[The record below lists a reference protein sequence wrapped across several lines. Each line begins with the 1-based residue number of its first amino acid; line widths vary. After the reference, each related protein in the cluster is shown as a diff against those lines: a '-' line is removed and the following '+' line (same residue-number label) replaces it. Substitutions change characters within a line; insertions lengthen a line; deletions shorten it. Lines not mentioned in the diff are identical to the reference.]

1 MSKKRRA
8 QWSEEALGEA
18 LEAIKAGTSINQA
31 SKYYAIPRTTTTL
44 GLHYRNKNPNK
55 RIGRKSVLNQDQEN
69 DLVARIH
76 KLAEIGM
83 PVTSKVVRTSV
94 FSYAAAMNIPTPFS
108 RLSEAAGRKWLKLF
122 FRRHPDV
129 ARRKAQ
135 HMNPAR
141 AQKMNR
147 FIVNDYFSK
156 LKDIF
161 IKLELFDKPGN
172 VYNMDEKGCRLTIH
186 KQQTVLARKGA
197 KRVHLTAP
205 EHAPEHGENVTIVGC
220 GNALGQAIPPFIL
233 FKGKRL
239 TPEWT
244 DHLPPGLT
252 AMMTQKGSMTN
263 ESFISWL
270 EHFAKYRNTGPTL
283 LIFDGAKS
291 HLDISIVEAADNFGI
306 ALFCLLIFDGAK
318 SHLDISIVEAAD
330 NFGIALFCLPSNT
343 THELQPL
350 DKAVFKS
357 YETFWEHT
365 NCNPLTKQSSKVTR
379 PFGIKKF

>member
-31 SKYYAIPRTTTTL
+31 SKYYAIPRTTL

-83 PVTSKVVRTSV
+83 PVTSKVVRKSV

-135 HMNPAR
+135 HLNSAR

-172 VYNMDEKGCRLTIH
+172 N
-186 KQQTVLARKGA
+186 
-197 KRVHLTAP
+197 
-205 EHAPEHGENVTIVGC
+205 
-220 GNALGQAIPPFIL
+220 QA
-233 FKGKRL
+233 
-239 TPEWT
+239 
-244 DHLPPGLT
+244 
-252 AMMTQKGSMTN
+252 M
-263 ESFISWL
+263 
-270 EHFAKYRNTGPTL
+270 
-283 LIFDGAKS
+283 
-291 HLDISIVEAADNFGI
+291 
-306 ALFCLLIFDGAK
+306 
-318 SHLDISIVEAAD
+318 
-330 NFGIALFCLPSNT
+330 NT
-343 THELQPL
+343 TWTR
-350 DKAVFKS
+350 KAVA
-357 YETFWEHT
+357 
-365 NCNPLTKQSSKVTR
+365 
-379 PFGIKKF
+379 